1 MKLLQRASVWWTVL
15 WQSLSKTS
23 IPQRLLLLGTS
34 QGGIAS
40 SYTVHTHTHTINFL
54 LVVAVLYPVAM
65 PPPRQFHPT
74 AAHFLPFPMFKVRES
89 LNWNRKCNK
98 YSLNSTDFQ
107 TPAVYNLYS
116 PLYHQKA
123 ERIKQSL
130 EAVVNWHLIA
140 RNPDLQSHR

>member
-1 MKLLQRASVWWTVL
+1 VTVTQQDL
-15 WQSLSKTS
+15 HTTAFVIIRHITGRYSFELYCTHAH
-23 IPQRLLLLGTS
+23 T
-34 QGGIAS
+34 
-40 SYTVHTHTHTINFL
+40 HTHTHTINFL